1 MGWVNKNSNVKMYQ
15 QGGSVKKK
23 YETGDEVSYEDTGGL
38 MRGQRLINELGL
50 EPEGTDISDAIE
62 NLPEEYKRI
71 VDKQRRAKANEA
83 GVYQVGTGEKVT
95 TQDRL
100 MTEAQAESMKAADAA
115 KKQTDGFKKRRESM
129 WREPVAAMKKRKKA
143 MDYGISAQMRAR
155 KAKKQKIEDMTLR
168 EVKDKMKSGAKE
180 IKKRIGD
187 TKVGDIKEAY
197 KAINPAERVKS
208 KLRDRMEK
216 SMRERRAIERAR
228 RKQGR

>member
-1 MGWVNKNSNVKMYQ
+1 MGWVNKDSNAKMYQ

-71 VDKQRRAKANEA
+71 VDKQRRAKRNES
-83 GVYQVGTGEKVT
+83 GVYETAPG
-95 TQDRL
+95 RL
-100 MTEAQAESMKAADAA
+100 MTEAGAKSLKAADAA

-143 MDYGISAQMRAR
+143 MDSGISAQMRAR

>member
-1 MGWVNKNSNVKMYQ
+1 MGWVNKDSNAKMYQ

-71 VDKQRRAKANEA
+71 VDKQRRAKRNES
-83 GVYQVGTGEKVT
+83 GVYETAPG
-95 TQDRL
+95 RL
-100 MTEAQAESMKAADAA
+100 MTEAGAKSLKAADVA
-115 KKQTDGFKKRRESM
+115 KNQTYGFKKRRESM

-143 MDYGISAQMRAR
+143 MDSGISAQMRAR